1 MSDAEQNKTLLL
13 TLYDAVVHRAW
24 DRVRSLLTDDF
35 IDHNPG
41 VAHDPAA
48 SDGREAF
55 IGYFQKGA
63 TPLDEANVRIGRMIA
78 NEDFAVVHYLLT
90 NPHHPGGLA
99 VVDIFK
105 VRDGRFSE
113 HWDVLQPVPEESL
126 NPHGMI

>member
-13 TLYDAVVHRAW
+13 TLYDAVVHREW

-35 IDHNPG
+35 IDHNPR
-41 VAHDPAA
+41 VAHDLAA

-55 IGYFQKGA
+55 IDYFQKGG
-63 TPLDEANVRIGRMIA
+63 TPLDDANVRIGRMIA

-90 NPHHPGGLA
+90 NPDHPGGLA